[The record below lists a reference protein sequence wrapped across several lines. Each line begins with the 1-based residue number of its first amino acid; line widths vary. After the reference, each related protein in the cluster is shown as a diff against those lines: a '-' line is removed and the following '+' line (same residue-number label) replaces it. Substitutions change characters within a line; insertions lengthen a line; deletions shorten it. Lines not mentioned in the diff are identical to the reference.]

1 LLSTF
6 KEPAV
11 RLLFSLALL
20 SLSLAAGVSA
30 TSGCT
35 GLTEKTNA
43 AAGKTA
49 EIGNKV
55 DGAIRRGLATGN
67 QAATNAVK
75 SAEGPIDR
83 TARKIGLPRGPAT
96 SAVSSDQGG
105 N

>member
-1 LLSTF
+1 L

-11 RLLFSLALL
+11 HPLFSPVFF
-20 SLSLAAGVSA
+20 SLSLATLIASTV
-30 TSGCT
+30 GCA

-49 EIGNKV
+49 EIGSKI

-67 QAATNAVK
+67 EAASNAVK
-75 SAEGPIDR
+75 STEGPIDR
-83 TARKIGLPRGPAT
+83 TARRIGLPRGPVT
-96 SAVSSDQGG
+96 SPPSSDRGG